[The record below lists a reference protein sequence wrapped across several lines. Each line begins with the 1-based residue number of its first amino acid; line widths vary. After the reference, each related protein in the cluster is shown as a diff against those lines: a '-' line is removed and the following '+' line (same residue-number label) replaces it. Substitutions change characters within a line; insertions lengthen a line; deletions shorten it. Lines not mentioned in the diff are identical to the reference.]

1 MRRVMLF
8 RRSLWQAAVTSV
20 VVMGYAATTFAVT
33 LDESRWK
40 AIGTAV
46 LAAAERER
54 AMHEMPSIAVGLVDR
69 NGLAWSGAVGHVDAE
84 GKRAADARSLYRI
97 GSISKL
103 FTDVLVMQQVQGG
116 KLDLDAP
123 VERYLPGFAPRN
135 PFGKP
140 ITLRQL
146 MSHRSG
152 LVREPPRGNY
162 FDTQAPS
169 LEETVRSLNSTAL
182 VAAPGTVTKYSNAG
196 IAVVGRVL
204 EVVTRK
210 PFDQLMRE
218 MLLDPLGM
226 KTSAQRATADVRKR
240 LAYAQFAPF
249 DASRFAAPI
258 FDLGMA
264 PAGNLYASVEDLAK
278 FATSLLNN
286 GASPRGRILERAT
299 LDQMWTPQRVD
310 DSPRT
315 FGIGFALDTF
325 EGHRVVGHSGA
336 VYGYATTLSV
346 FPDDGFAVI
355 VMVTLDDASPS
366 VTRLR
371 TYAARQVL
379 AALSG
384 GASPPYATSDAITAD
399 LGRKIA
405 GHYSDGA
412 NSLDIRWVAEHA
424 YLEAPGVAEE
434 LRRLSDRWVL
444 DGISSFRDDVSINAD
459 AGEVTL
465 GTAKYRRLTW
475 AKPSPPPAEFASLVG
490 EYGWEHNY
498 LQVYE
503 RDGQPYVRIEWSSY
517 EPLQR
522 VSKDVYAFKN
532 SHGLYGYEQLHFT
545 RAGDG
550 SGRSVS
556 LNGIVFERRDF
567 GEEMEA
573 KIRADVLKVPGLR
586 AQALAARPPV
596 ETAKRPAD
604 LAEIVK
610 VEPGIKLDVRYA
622 STNNFMGIPFYESA
636 RAFLQRPAAEA
647 LARAHRRL
655 AQQGYG
661 ILVHDGYRPWYV
673 TKMFWEATPPGGR
686 DFVADPSQGSRHNRG
701 CAADITLY
709 DASTGRAVVMPGRYD
724 EMSARSSPL
733 YVGGTSLERWRRDQL
748 KAAVEAEGFDVYQN
762 EWWHFDYR
770 DWQAYP
776 ILNQVF
782 SEIRPK

>member
-1 MRRVMLF
+1 MRP
-8 RRSLWQAAVTSV
+8 RRFFSWRSVAASALVL
-20 VVMGYAATTFAVT
+20 GYATSSFAST
-33 LDESRWK
+33 LDETQWK
-40 AIGTAV
+40 KIGTAV

-54 AMHEMPSIAVGLVDR
+54 TMQQAPSIAIGLVNRD
-69 NGLAWSGAVGHVDAE
+69 GLAWAGAVGSVDAE

-103 FTDVLVMQQVQGG
+103 FTDVLVMQRVQSGR
-116 KLDLDAP
+116 LDLDAP
-123 VERYLPGFAPRN
+123 VERYLPDFSPHN
-135 PFGKP
+135 PFGRS

-162 FDTQAPS
+162 FETQAPS
-169 LEETVRSLNSTAL
+169 LQETVQSLNSTTL

-204 EVVTRK
+204 EIVTGK
-210 PFDQLMRE
+210 PFDQLMSE
-218 MLLDPLGM
+218 MLLEPLGM
-226 KTSAQRATADVRKR
+226 RDSAQRATADVRKR
-240 LAYAQFAPF
+240 LAYAQLAPF
-249 DASRFAAPI
+249 DASRVAAPI

-278 FATSLLNN
+278 FATSLLNAGE
-286 GASPRGRILERAT
+286 GAHGRILERAT

-315 FGIGFALDTF
+315 FGIGFGLDTL

-336 VYGYATTLSV
+336 VYGYATNLSV

-355 VMVTLDDASPS
+355 VMVALDDSMPS
-366 VTRLR
+366 VARLR

-379 AALSG
+379 AMQSG
-384 GASPPYATSDAITAD
+384 VAPPQYATSVAVPAE
-399 LGRKIA
+399 LAQKIA

-412 NSLDIRWVAEHA
+412 SSLDIRLVAGRV

-434 LRRLSDRWVL
+434 LRRLDGRWVL
-444 DGISSFRDDVSINAD
+444 DGINSFRDDVDVSAD
-459 AGEVTL
+459 AVEVTVG
-465 GTAKYRRLTW
+465 GTKYRRAAW
-475 AKPSPPPAEFASLVG
+475 VKPPPPPAEFATLVG

-517 EPLQR
+517 EPLER

-532 SHGLYGYEQLHFT
+532 AQGLYGREQLRFT
-545 RAGDG
+545 RAPDG
-550 SGRSVS
+550 NGRSAS
-556 LNGIVFERRDF
+556 LNGIIFERRDF
-567 GEEMEA
+567 GAELDS
-573 KIRADVLKVPGLR
+573 KIQAGVLRVPGLR
-586 AQALAARPPV
+586 AQALAAKPPL
-596 ETAKRPAD
+596 EAAKRPAD
-604 LAEIVK
+604 LVEIVK

-655 AQQGYG
+655 ARQGYG

-686 DFVADPSQGSRHNRG
+686 AFVADPSQGSRHNRG
-701 CAADITLY
+701 CAADVTLY
-709 DASTGRAVVMPGRYD
+709 ELSSGRAVEMPGRYD
-724 EMSARSSPL
+724 EMSARSLPL
-733 YVGGTSLERWRRDQL
+733 YVGGTSLQRWRRDQL
-748 KAAVEAEGFDVYQN
+748 KAAIEAESFDVYVN
-762 EWWHFDYR
+762 EWWHFDFR

-776 ILNQVF
+776 ILNLVF
-782 SEIRPK
+782 SDIPAR